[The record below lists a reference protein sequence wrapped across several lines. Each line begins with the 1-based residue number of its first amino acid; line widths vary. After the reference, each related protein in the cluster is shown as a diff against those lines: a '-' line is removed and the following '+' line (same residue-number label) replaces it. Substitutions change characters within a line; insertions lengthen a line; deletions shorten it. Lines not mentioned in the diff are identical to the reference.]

1 MKLSLA
7 LAGVLLVAAVCV
19 DVEHEQL
26 AEVGKDLQPAHDA
39 ASLGDGVQTM
49 TAAEQ
54 AVFKQHMGEVIH
66 KLLKPK
72 LKSFPPAIQKL
83 ILGAIPFL
91 LKGDIKGVKK
101 FLFDSM
107 KKEAVDRIMGLLKKL
122 PDQGLKNMIRNVLN
136 ALIQS

>member
-1 MKLSLA
+1 MINK
-7 LAGVLLVAAVCV
+7 
-19 DVEHEQL
+19 
-26 AEVGKDLQPAHDA
+26 
-39 ASLGDGVQTM
+39 
-49 TAAEQ
+49 
-54 AVFKQHMGEVIH
+54 F
-66 KLLKPK
+66 LKPK

-136 ALIQS
+136 ALIQWPINMKAVLKAVKDGLATYGWRRRSLSSSP